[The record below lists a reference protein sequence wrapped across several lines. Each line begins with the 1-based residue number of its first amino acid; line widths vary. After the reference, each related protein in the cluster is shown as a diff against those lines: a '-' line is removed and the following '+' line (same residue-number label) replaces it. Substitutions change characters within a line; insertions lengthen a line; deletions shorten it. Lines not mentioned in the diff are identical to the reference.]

1 LYMRHGV
8 RSKPF
13 FVLSE
18 DSFNIRLEVKWKEL
32 ILVYLANVLRDFTD
46 ELFGKK
52 EGIRKY

>member
-1 LYMRHGV
+1 MRHGV